1 MMNNITPQPKKL
13 LARILIIL
21 GITSGISPA
30 IAALVSAISG
40 SDNSQDWWISFWF
53 NLFNPLAILLI
64 LSGWYLLHPPKVMK
78 SSRLRTYGWVFW
90 FTMASFF
97 AWAAKAAWFDPQ
109 REDFGGGI
117 EFGLPL
123 IMIMFFAIL
132 LSKFIRRKPWLET
145 IAGDGDLEPRDE
157 RELFILGKSS
167 RFTFGI
173 SMVLAIVLMAVLV
186 SVPLPSSR
194 TSIVYLFVSYIFLQN
209 GFRSFIA
216 WRMGLR

>member
-1 MMNNITPQPKKL
+1 ML
-13 LARILIIL
+13 GRILIVL
-21 GITSGISPA
+21 GITFGISSA
-30 IAALVSAISG
+30 VAALVSAVRGSG
-40 SDNSQDWWISFWF
+40 NSQDWLISFWF

-64 LSGWYLLHPPKVMK
+64 MSGWYLLHPPKVMQ
-78 SSRLRTYGWVFW
+78 SSRLRTYGWIFW

-97 AWAAKAAWFDPQ
+97 ALAAKAAWFDPQ
-109 REDFGGGI
+109 SGDFIGGV

-173 SMVLAIVLMAVLV
+173 SMVSAIMLMAILV

-194 TSIVYLFVSYIFLQN
+194 TSIVYLFMSYIFLQN
-209 GFRSFIA
+209 GFRSFLA
-216 WRMGLR
+216 WRMGLH